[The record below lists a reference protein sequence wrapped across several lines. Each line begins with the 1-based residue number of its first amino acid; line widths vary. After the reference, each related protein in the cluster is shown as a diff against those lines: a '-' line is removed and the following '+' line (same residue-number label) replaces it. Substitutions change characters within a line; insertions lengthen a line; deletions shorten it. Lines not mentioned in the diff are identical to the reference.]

1 LLARIIPIIVV
12 GGVDTF
18 GIRGDYSQGLPEEL
32 TVSAVGGVVCA
43 SEEGGTHTSMWQG
56 TSFGERLSKQ
66 NIFQFLVTLDTG
78 I

>member
-1 LLARIIPIIVV
+1 LLARELPIIVV
-12 GGVDTF
+12 GGVDTS
-18 GIRGDYSQGLPEEL
+18 GIRGGYSQGLPAQL
-32 TVSAVGGVVCA
+32 TVSAVGRVLCA
-43 SEEGGTHTSMWQG
+43 SEEGAEIWTG

>member
-1 LLARIIPIIVV
+1 LLGRQLPIIVV
-12 GGVDTF
+12 GAVDRYGF
-18 GIRGDYSQGLPEEL
+18 RAEYSQGLPAEL
-32 TVSAVGGVVCA
+32 TVSALGAVVCA
-43 SEEGGTHTSMWQG
+43 SRQRGGTAAMVG